1 MGEDR
6 SRFWTVFEGI
16 RRITIFAL
24 GVAVVLF
31 ALVDPESS
39 NTVAMLAI
47 GMVMIGILPVE
58 NLMSWRITSRR
69 EGNGR

>member
-6 SRFWTVFEGI
+6 SWFWKWFEGV
-16 RRITIFAL
+16 RRITIFVL
-24 GVAVVLF
+24 GVAVILF
-31 ALVDPESS
+31 ALVDPDSS

-58 NLMSWRITSRR
+58 NLFSLRIARR
-69 EGNGR
+69 EP